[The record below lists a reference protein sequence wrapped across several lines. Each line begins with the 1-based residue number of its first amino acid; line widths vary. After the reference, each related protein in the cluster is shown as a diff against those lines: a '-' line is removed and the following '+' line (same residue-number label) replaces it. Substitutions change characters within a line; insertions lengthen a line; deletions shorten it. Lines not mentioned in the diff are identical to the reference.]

1 MLIGQNPAHKG
12 RCEKKNVVFLS
23 LASGRQM
30 VNSVIGTVA
39 RFLSQSEL
47 LTGPESIF
55 CLPSRYRKS
64 KVKEMINK
72 SINKI

>member
-12 RCEKKNVVFLS
+12 RCEKKNAVFLP

-30 VNSVIGTVA
+30 VNSVIGSVA

-55 CLPSRYRKS
+55 CLRSRYRLKS
-64 KVKEMINK
+64 
-72 SINKI
+72 